1 MRFVPDTQQ
10 APRFVPDEVA
20 IPTSTAYAGPVI
32 EENPVWTSTGGGA
45 AMGRPRM
52 VNRTNV
58 QATPRPLE
66 SALAGATKSVIDPL
80 VATAQLATGGN
91 FGTSQLAQNLDK
103 QADVYYEANPVS
115 YGAGRVA
122 GAVAPAAA
130 ITKGAGMIPSF
141 ARANPYIQGAAVG
154 AASGAMIPQ

>member
-1 MRFVPDTQQ
+1 MAFVPDTQQ
-10 APRFVPDEVA
+10 APRFVPDAVA
-20 IPTSTAYAGPVI
+20 APAFTGYAGPVV
-32 EENPVWTSTGGGA
+32 EENPVWASTGGGA

-58 QATPRPLE
+58 QAQPRPLE
-66 SALAGATKSVIDPL
+66 SALAGVTKSAIDPI

-91 FGTSQLAQNLDK
+91 LGTSQLAQNLDK
-103 QADVYYEANPVS
+103 QADVYYEANPIS

-130 ITKGAGMIPSF
+130 ITRGAGMIPSLLEQTQF
-141 ARANPYIQGAAVG
+141 CKDLPLVQHRG
-154 AASGAMIPQ
+154 